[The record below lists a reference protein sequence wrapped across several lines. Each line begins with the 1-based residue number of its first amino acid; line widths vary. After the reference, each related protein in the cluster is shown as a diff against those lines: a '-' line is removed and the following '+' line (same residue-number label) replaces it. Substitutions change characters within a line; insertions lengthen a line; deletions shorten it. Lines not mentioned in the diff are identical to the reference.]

1 MLEWLFQ
8 SEFDRTTTVAIW
20 SIATVLA
27 TTIALFVYTLGLR
40 VATIS
45 GSQRRSR
52 VVQRWRDAFANAVLS
67 EDAAR
72 TEKLYRIS
80 RYDRTDV
87 MEEWNR
93 VRDTVGGDAA
103 LNLIILGRR
112 MNLPEIARKRLRRH
126 RLQSKILAIQTLGHL
141 RDGESR
147 NPIVQYLHHP
157 NLAVSITAAVALV
170 DIDPGSAIEMLVPMI
185 AKRRDWPRNRVSLF
199 LRMAGSER
207 ISEPLYRAI
216 RSADNEDKTYLL
228 QFVHLVEP
236 EVLEALLADL
246 IRNVNDPGV
255 LSAALKL
262 VSGYSGVPRIAA
274 LTRHPSWYVRIQAA
288 RVLGRTAQPE
298 HLPLLEAL
306 LRDREWWVR
315 YRAAQAIASLPFMG
329 PNTLRRLRQQQTDR
343 FAADMLQQAM
353 AEVGLA

>member
-1 MLEWLFQ
+1 MLDWLFRSQ
-8 SEFDRTTTVAIW
+8 FDPTTNVAIW
-20 SIATVLA
+20 SIGGVLG
-27 TTIALFVYTLGLR
+27 TTLVLFLYTLGLR
-40 VATIS
+40 LTTIA
-45 GSQRRSR
+45 GTRRR
-52 VVQRWRDAFANAVLS
+52 ARIVTRWRDVFAASVLS
-67 EDAAR
+67 EEDTR
-72 TEKLYRIS
+72 NQKLYRIPGS
-80 RYDRTDV
+80 HRTDV

-93 VRDTVGGDAA
+93 VRDTVDGDAA
-103 LNLIILGRR
+103 TNLIVLGER
-112 MNLPEIARKRLRRH
+112 MGLLDIARKRLRRQ

-141 RDGESR
+141 RDRQSQDTLVE
-147 NPIVQYLHHP
+147 YLRHP
-157 NLAVSITAAVALV
+157 NLAVSITAAVALI
-170 DIDPGSAIEMLVPMI
+170 DIQPDKAVEMLVPMI

-216 RSADNEDKTYLL
+216 RSGSDEDRTYLL

-246 IRNVNDPGV
+246 IRNADHPGV

-262 VSGYSGVPRIAA
+262 VRGYTGVPRIAA

-288 RVLGRTAQPE
+288 RVLGRVGQKE
-298 HLPLLEAL
+298 HLSLLEAL

-315 YRAAQAIASLPFMG
+315 YRAAQAIVALPFMG
-329 PNTLRRLRQQQTDR
+329 PNMLRRLHEQQTDHY
-343 FAADMLQQAM
+343 AADMLQQAM